1 MRLTINHYMKYLKL
15 AALLLVVGFTAVSC
29 GESESVSYTDT
40 ELKSFEA
47 WMAKYINTDPTNK
60 VATELVNGGYIQWL
74 HRDNSAPEV
83 RPEWGDYVEINYRG
97 MLLSDWDHE
106 LEKGS
111 IFMTRWE
118 EDAERLGTF
127 NYYCHYVPQLIIHNL
142 NNYIMPGMQ
151 EALQMM
157 KVGDVVRLYLPS
169 GQASVVDGLTFDTSS
184 NSSTGYGGNTT
195 QPSLVPVIIEM
206 ELAGVVEQP
215 QTMEERFVIDYAAT
229 EWGQTVAD
237 SVRQYIFVN
246 IEEETSTDI
255 AGPDSSLTVYYAAR
269 LAYDGFLLGTN
280 IDSIAERNNR
290 TASTYVSYTP
300 SSGTDNSDKYLAVQ
314 ALSEIFETG
323 DITYGSWVEFITTS
337 MFAFGSAGQ
346 SPTSTATEIL
356 PYQPLVY
363 TIYIDKY
370 GDDEDDDEE

>member
-1 MRLTINHYMKYLKL
+1 MRYLKL
-15 AALLLVVGFTAVSC
+15 AALLFVAGFTAVSC
-29 GESESVSYTDT
+29 GERESVSYTET
-40 ELKSFEA
+40 ELESFEA
-47 WMAKYINTDPTNK
+47 WMAKYINTDPADK
-60 VATELVNGGYIQWL
+60 VATELPYGGYIQWL
-74 HRDNSAPEV
+74 HTDNTVAEI

-106 LEKGS
+106 LERGS

-142 NNYIMPGMQ
+142 NNYIMPSMQ
-151 EALQMM
+151 QALQLM
-157 KVGDVVRLYLPS
+157 KQGDVVRLYLPS
-169 GQASVVDGLTFDTSS
+169 DQSSVVSGLTFDTSS
-184 NSSTGYGGNTT
+184 NSNTGYGGNTT
-195 QPSLVPVIIEM
+195 QPTLVPVIVEM
-206 ELAGVVEQP
+206 ELVRVVEQP
-215 QTMEERFVIDYAAT
+215 QTDEERFVIEYAAT

-237 SVRQYIFVN
+237 SVRQYIFMN

-280 IDSIAERNNR
+280 IDSIAEKNNR

-300 SSGTDNSDKYLAVQ
+300 SSGSDNSDTYLAVQ

-323 DITYGSWVEFITTS
+323 EVTYGSWVEFITTS
-337 MFAFGSAGQ
+337 MFAFGSTGQ
-346 SPTSTATEIL
+346 DPASTTTEIL
-356 PYQPLVY
+356 PYQPLIY

-370 GDDEDDDEE
+370 GDDDDEEEDDE